1 MPVRNTFNQHTMD
14 ISYYRGIKIEDV
26 FGLYEF
32 FGHYEQEI
40 IMGNTDTE
48 ENAQAIIDETI
59 NYIKESQE
67 RDLFETDSDFYFPE
81 IIGRK
86 FSNNNF

>member
-1 MPVRNTFNQHTMD
+1 MET
-14 ISYYRGIKIEDV
+14 SYYRGIKIELV
-26 FGLYEF
+26 FGVYEF
-32 FGHYEQEI
+32 NGHYDQEI
-40 IMGNTDTE
+40 IQGNTDSK

-67 RDLFETDSDFYFPE
+67 RDLFDPESDFYLPE

-86 FSNNNF
+86 FNSYNF